1 MAIWLKTAL
10 QLSKKAKMI
19 TVQGGMIDL
28 VLKMMLLVMLD
39 ISSCV
44 KVMFQIKI
52 KIGILGYVYTY
63 VLSFLDQI
71 KVGIFIS
78 FSRAYLSA
86 QFELHMRAFVLIS
99 CQQLILLGCLKAGFC

>member
-52 KIGILGYVYTY
+52 KIGILGYV
-63 VLSFLDQI
+63 
-71 KVGIFIS
+71 
-78 FSRAYLSA
+78 
-86 QFELHMRAFVLIS
+86 
-99 CQQLILLGCLKAGFC
+99 